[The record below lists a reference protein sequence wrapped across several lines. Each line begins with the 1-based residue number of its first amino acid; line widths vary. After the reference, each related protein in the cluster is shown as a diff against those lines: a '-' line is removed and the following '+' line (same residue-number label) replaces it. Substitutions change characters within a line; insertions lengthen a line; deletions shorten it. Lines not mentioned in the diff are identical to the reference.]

1 MPSAA
6 RVCPL
11 LERPAATR
19 RLPYAPPPWELLECL
34 ESGFVFLGN
43 PPGYEALEQQYAWER
58 TSAQEMRARRQAE
71 PRLHAASAAYGTFR
85 RRVLGRNKVAVLC
98 RRLLADSAAG
108 PVRLLDVG
116 CGDGRSLERIVAGLD
131 PGVARRT
138 VPHGVELSRALARA
152 AAERLAAMGG
162 FCMQASATDG
172 LARLS
177 AGQFRL
183 ILLASYLEHEIQ
195 PLPVLRRCRELLD
208 GDGQVVVKVPNYAC
222 WNRRL
227 RGARWCGFRWPD
239 HVNYFTPAT
248 LREMATRAGLRVARM
263 AFRDRH
269 PLSDSLYAV
278 LTQAR
283 PWRRSLCRIPG
294 GSACSSAH
302 RP

>member
-1 MPSAA
+1 MAAPGAA

-11 LERPAATR
+11 LERPTATR

-34 ESGFVFLGN
+34 ESGFVYLGN

-58 TSAQEMRARRQAE
+58 TSARAMRDRREAE
-71 PRLHAASAAYGTFR
+71 PRLHAASSAYGTFR
-85 RRVLGRNKVAVLC
+85 RRVLRRDKVAGLC

-116 CGDGRSLERIVAGLD
+116 CGDGRLLERIVAGLD

-138 VPHGVELSRALARA
+138 VPHGVELSRALAHA
-152 AAERLAAMGG
+152 AAERLAALGG
-162 FCMQASATDG
+162 TCVQASAPDG
-172 LARLS
+172 LARLPERH
-177 AGQFRL
+177 FRV
-183 ILLASYLEHEIQ
+183 ILLASFLEHEIQ
-195 PLPVLRRCRELLD
+195 PLPVLRRCRELLGDD
-208 GDGQVVVKVPNYAC
+208 GHAVVKVPNYAC

-239 HVNYFTPAT
+239 HVNYFTPGS
-248 LREMATRAGLRVARM
+248 LREMAARAGLRVARM
-263 AFRDRH
+263 TFRDRH

-283 PWRRSLCRIPG
+283 P
-294 GSACSSAH
+294 
-302 RP
+302 